1 VKRREREARLA
12 MRHAADY
19 ASWREAA
26 RAFDTI
32 NGLDHWKR
40 EDATDDYDWKLIKS
54 RLREIRGL
62 RTSNEIGKL
71 VYHLRQGLHWNLG
84 NLSNPILYSHAL
96 VGTKQLI
103 EDYTRE
109 VVVALNFLCDGNF
122 AEFDEVAKLR
132 FFREILASFGR
143 SALMLSG
150 GATLGLFHVGVVKAL
165 VREDLLPDVISGSS
179 AGSVVA
185 ATVGT
190 RAPDELE
197 SLLDPQSSY
206 YHFWKPLALKEIWR
220 KGVLMDQSQIR
231 RGIASNIL
239 DLTFEEAYRRSGRI
253 INITVSPAGSNQTP
267 RLLNYLTSPYLYIRE
282 AVLASSAV
290 PFLFAPVQLMT
301 RDEDGKRVPYMPS
314 LRWTDGSLKSD
325 LPGIRLRRLHNVN
338 HFVVSQTNP
347 HVIPF
352 LKAHPEEQGLV
363 SNLRDYVYSSLRGSA
378 QYAIG
383 IGRFSVPSEQV
394 RRYLDTA
401 SSIINQDYRGN
412 ITILPKVTVWRYAH
426 VTANPKIEEVKRFI
440 QEGERATWR
449 RIEMIRNQMMISQ
462 TMMRCIRRLED
473 SVTAPLAVS
482 VTHESRSTTGRPK
495 LEVVRRRDP

>member
-1 VKRREREARLA
+1 MNRREREARLA
-12 MRHAADY
+12 MRHAHDY
-19 ASWREAA
+19 AGWREAA
-26 RAFDTI
+26 AAFDSLH
-32 NGLDHWKR
+32 GLDEWKR
-40 EDATDDYDWKLIKS
+40 EDATDDYDWKLIRA
-54 RLREIRGL
+54 RLREIRSMREAGQ
-62 RTSNEIGKL
+62 IGKL
-71 VYHLRQGLHWNLG
+71 VHHLRQGLHWNLG
-84 NLSNPILYSHAL
+84 NFSNPILYSHAL
-96 VGTKQLI
+96 VGTKQLV
-103 EDYTRE
+103 EDYIGE
-109 VVVALNFLCDGNF
+109 VVAALNFLCEGTFED
-122 AEFDEVAKLR
+122 FDDVARLR
-132 FFREILASFGR
+132 FFKETLASFGR

-206 YHFWKPLALKEIWR
+206 YHFWKPLALKDMWR
-220 KGVLMDQSQIR
+220 KGVLMDQKQIR

-253 INITVSPAGSNQTP
+253 INITVSPAGNNQTP
-267 RLLNYLTSPYLYIRE
+267 RLLNYLTSPYLYVRE

-290 PFLFAPVQLMT
+290 PFLFEPVLLMT
-301 RDEDGKRVPYMPS
+301 RDDNGKRVPYMPS

-325 LPGIRLRRLHNVN
+325 LPGLRLRRLHNIN

-352 LKAHPEEQGLV
+352 LKQRPEEQGLV

-383 IGRFSVPSEQV
+383 LGRLSLPSERV
-394 RRYLDTA
+394 RRYLDNA
-401 SSIINQDYRGN
+401 SSIIDQDYRGN

-426 VTANPKIEEVKRFI
+426 VTANPKLEAVERFI
-440 QEGERATWR
+440 QEGERATWK
-449 RIEMIRNQMMISQ
+449 RIEMVRNQMLISQ
-462 TMMRCIRRLED
+462 TLARCIQRLEG
-473 SVTAPLAVS
+473 SVV
-482 VTHESRSTTGRPK
+482 VESRGRSKRPK